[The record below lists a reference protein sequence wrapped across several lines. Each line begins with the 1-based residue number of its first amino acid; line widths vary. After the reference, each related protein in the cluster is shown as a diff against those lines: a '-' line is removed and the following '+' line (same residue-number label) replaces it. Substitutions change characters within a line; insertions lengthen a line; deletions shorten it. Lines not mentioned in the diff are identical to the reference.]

1 MNTNAESHE
10 STKILTLTIFYKYI
24 RFTVQSVIIYGVNL
38 FTTPGM
44 HRVNYVLVEVFGA
57 TSY

>member
-10 STKILTLTIFYKYI
+10 STKILTLTIFI
-24 RFTVQSVIIYGVNL
+24 NISGFTVQSVIIYGVNL
-38 FTTPGM
+38 FTMPGM
-44 HRVNYVLVEVFGA
+44 HHVNYVLVQVFAA